1 MKTLTTQLA
10 PDRSETRHHPATP
23 PPCGQTAALR
33 EAAATLAKHL
43 AAIPA
48 GYGPPTPQLTESS
61 LPRVSPSEQAGPDA
75 STEKANE
82 TGTAPASHTKPASSN
97 DQPSTP
103 PLCDLSNSR
112 RFPLAA
118 EVSSLSQRERAG
130 RGKGPDEL
138 SGVPDSRLACASVDP
153 TSSRRN
159 GKIAQLP
166 PEIRERVNLM
176 LRRGSRYSDM
186 IQKLAELGYPGITA
200 GNISLWKHGGFVDW
214 FREQQ
219 RLEAALAV
227 PRAIDRCERSTDID
241 RLQQNAITL
250 AVDKLSIIL
259 LKFDPD
265 RALALLYDK
274 PQFLPSFIG
283 SLASLAKSTADLA
296 KAFNLAQDR
305 EALLRQ
311 GGHLGGDGER
321 PDEPMNQ
328 LGGRTSPVSP

>member
-1 MKTLTTQLA
+1 MKTLTTQPA
-10 PDRSETRHHPATP
+10 PDRSKTPHPPAPP

-48 GYGPPTPQLTESS
+48 GYGPPTPQLTESR

-75 STEKANE
+75 S
-82 TGTAPASHTKPASSN
+82 
-97 DQPSTP
+97 
-103 PLCDLSNSR
+103 LCDLSNSR
-112 RFPLAA
+112 RFPLTA

-186 IQKLAELGYPGITA
+186 IQKLAELGYPGISA

-274 PQFLPSFIG
+274 PQFLPAFIG

>member
-48 GYGPPTPQLTESS
+48 GYGPPTPQLTESR

-75 STEKANE
+75 S
-82 TGTAPASHTKPASSN
+82 
-97 DQPSTP
+97 
-103 PLCDLSNSR
+103 LCDLSNSR
-112 RFPLAA
+112 RFPLTA